1 MTGCIVAGLSLS
13 RAAVCVASVSTRLG
27 KRMASATSNISS
39 VAAVC
44 KASAMASRSKPL
56 RNIMITPIVASG
68 PAPGRL
74 FAALLHTATAG
85 VPAPIAM
92 AVAVPAGRDEFAL
105 AAAASSSAHFR
116 SDRAGPF
123 SGAVGPGGGMS
134 GGLKVSFVAMAV
146 QTGRPAQACAGR
158 RLAQGA
164 TVPGNLGVRCAL
176 GHDAMGAG
184 APVTERA
191 TRCSG
196 LNPSIGQGLLRR
208 PAVPS
213 SPVAALSDAAA
224 AHRPDAAEGA
234 QRGRAGR
241 LRVTPKPEWAVG
253 SVSARSFPG

>member
-74 FAALLHTATAG
+74 FAALLHTAAAG

-134 GGLKVSFVAMAV
+134 GGLKVSFMGMAV

-158 RLAQGA
+158 RLPQGP

-196 LNPSIGQGLLRR
+196 LNPSIGRRAAPAPGRPKLPCCGAVRRCRR
-208 PAVPS
+208 PSARR
-213 SPVAALSDAAA
+213 A
-224 AHRPDAAEGA
+224 DAAEA
-234 QRGRAGR
+234 LNEAEPAG
-241 LRVTPKPEWAVG
+241 
-253 SVSARSFPG
+253 SA